1 MDTNVFQL
9 SMKCLEAKDVQL
21 ATGDPVKCSGCQAI
35 FNKYSDIKEQD
46 GKQSWKCEF
55 CNHVNSVSLEQE
67 ELPTNET
74 ISYMLEAAPQKK
86 TDPTKEESKS
96 GDAKDEK
103 DSGLAKDISIV
114 YCIDVSGSMQGM
126 RLECVKQTILGQIEE
141 MHKKYPDRK
150 VGIVTF
156 SDLVKVIGDGSQ
168 NVITLD
174 SQYFYDYNMMLKNGI
189 AAATTQFNKPI
200 KETYQDLKTKVQN
213 LRTEGSTALGP
224 GMITSIALAG
234 EGSLGSQVIVCTDG
248 ASNLGIGSVGRG

>member
-1 MDTNVFQL
+1 
-9 SMKCLEAKDVQL
+9 
-21 ATGDPVKCSGCQAI
+21 
-35 FNKYSDIKEQD
+35 
-46 GKQSWKCEF
+46 
-55 CNHVNSVSLEQE
+55 VSLEPE
-67 ELPTNET
+67 ELPTKET

-86 TDPTKEESKS
+86 TDAAKAGSEEESKT
-96 GDAKDEK
+96 GGAKDEK

-114 YCIDVSGSMQGM
+114 YCIDVSGSMRGM

-174 SQYFYDYNMMLKNGI
+174 SQYFYDYNMMLKNGV

-200 KETYQDLKTKVQN
+200 KETY
-213 LRTEGSTALGP
+213 
-224 GMITSIALAG
+224 
-234 EGSLGSQVIVCTDG
+234 
-248 ASNLGIGSVGRG
+248 